1 MNMLWYK
8 SWLDTRWRFLIG
20 LALVICSAAGTVLTY
35 PQIQKLMPL
44 VPSINV
50 GGPLGQQ
57 LREAAE
63 LARTFRGFVWSNWFR
78 QNLPHLATLFSI
90 LLGTAGLMS
99 ESHGVLFTLSLP
111 VSRSRLL
118 AVRALSGLGALFVLA
133 LFPSLLIPMLAP
145 AIGESYSLPSVF
157 VHGVCA
163 FVAASVF
170 FTFALLLSTVFND
183 IWRPLLIA
191 LGIAILSGLIE
202 PLFHSPGIGFFRVM
216 SGEMWF
222 RSGQLPWGGLLA
234 SAAVSAV
241 LYALAARNLARRDF

>member
-1 MNMLWYK
+1 MLWYK

-20 LALVICSAAGTVLTY
+20 LALMICSAAGSVLTY
-35 PQIQKLMPL
+35 PQIQKVMPM
-44 VPSINV
+44 VPTINI

-57 LREAAE
+57 IREAAE

-99 ESHGVLFTLSLP
+99 ESHGALFTFSMP

-118 AVRALSGLGALFVLA
+118 AVRALSGLGELFFLA
-133 LFPSLLIPMLAP
+133 LVPSLLIPMLAP
-145 AIGESYSLPSVF
+145 AIGASYSIASAV
-157 VHGVCA
+157 VYGVCA

-170 FTFALLLSTVFND
+170 FTFALFLSTVFTD

-191 LGIAILSGLIE
+191 LSVAILSGMIE
-202 PLFHSPGIGFFRVM
+202 LMFRSPEIGFFRVM
-216 SGEMWF
+216 SGELWF

-241 LYALAARNLARRDF
+241 LYSLAARNLARRDF